1 MIEFNGW
8 AIIRESFRE
17 EDDNDELLNSI
28 VKQIEAKISTEL
40 DYENEIYS
48 LKCLNGTYHL
58 SIMVNHNHRTE
69 HVIDFFKW
77 IAEISKGTYGI
88 LYVQDDEDIE
98 RGNENEFKVWCIK
111 KGKVIELDDVFL
123 SPMNPEVDE

>member
-8 AIIRESFRE
+8 VIIRESFK
-17 EDDNDELLNSI
+17 EDDDEIRLNTI
-28 VKQIEAKISTEL
+28 IDKIEKKTFES
-40 DYENEIYS
+40 DYKNEVYS

-77 IAEISKGTYGI
+77 ISEISKGSYGV
-88 LYVQDDEDIE
+88 LYVQDDEDFE
-98 RGNENEFKVWCIK
+98 RGNENKFKVWIMK
-111 KGKVIELDDVFL
+111 KGKVFEQDDVYL
-123 SPMNPEVDE
+123 SSMNPEVEE

>member
-17 EDDNDELLNSI
+17 EDDDDELLNLI
-28 VKQIEAKISTEL
+28 VTQIEQKISTEL
-40 DYENEIYS
+40 DYGNEIYS

-58 SIMVNHNHRTE
+58 SIMVNHNHRVE

-77 IAEISKGTYGI
+77 IAEISKGSYGI
-88 LYVQDDEDIE
+88 LYVQDDEDVD
-98 RGNENEFKVWCIK
+98 RGNENEFKVWRMK
-111 KGKVIELDDVFL
+111 KGKVTELNDTYL
-123 SPMNPEVDE
+123 SPLNPEVEE

>member
-8 AIIRESFRE
+8 AIIRESFKE
-17 EDDNDELLNSI
+17 EDDNDKLLNSI
-28 VKQIEAKISTEL
+28 VKKIELKISEL
-40 DYENEIYS
+40 DYGNEIYS
-48 LKCLNGTYHL
+48 LKGLNGTYHL

-77 IAEISKGTYGI
+77 ISHISKGSYGI

-98 RGNENEFKVWCIK
+98 RGNENKFKVWVMK
-111 KGKVIELDDVFL
+111 KGKVSEQNDTYL
-123 SPMNPEVDE
+123 SPMNPEVEE

>member
-8 AIIRESFRE
+8 AIIRESYRE

-28 VKQIEAKISTEL
+28 VKQIEQKITTEL
-40 DYENEIYS
+40 DYGNEIYS
-48 LKCLNGTYHL
+48 LKRLNGTYHL

-77 IAEISKGTYGI
+77 IAEISKGSYGI

-98 RGNENEFKVWCIK
+98 RGNESLFKVWCMK
-111 KGKVIELDDVFL
+111 KGKVSELDDAYL
-123 SPMNPEVDE
+123 SPLNPEIEE

>member
-17 EDDNDELLNSI
+17 ENDNDVLLNSI
-28 VKQIEAKISTEL
+28 VKQIEQKISTEL
-40 DYENEIYS
+40 DYGNEIYS
-48 LKCLNGTYHL
+48 LKYLNGTYHL
-58 SIMVNHNHRTE
+58 SIMVNHNRRTE

-77 IAEISKGTYGI
+77 IAEISKGSYGI

-98 RGNENEFKVWCIK
+98 RGNENEFKVWCMK
-111 KGKVIELDDVFL
+111 KGKVTELKDIYF
-123 SPMNPEVDE
+123 SPLNPEVEE

>member
-8 AIIRESFRE
+8 AIIRESFQE
-17 EDDNDELLNSI
+17 ENDNDELLNLI
-28 VKQIEAKISTEL
+28 VKQIRQKISTEL
-40 DYENEIYS
+40 DNRNEIYS
-48 LKCLNGTYHL
+48 LNCLNGTYHL

-77 IAEISKGTYGI
+77 IAEISKGSYGI

-98 RGNENEFKVWCIK
+98 KGNENKFKVWSMK
-111 KGKVIELDDVFL
+111 KGKVTELNDIYL
-123 SPMNPEVDE
+123 SPIKPEVEE

>member
-17 EDDNDELLNSI
+17 EDDNDELLNLI
-28 VKQIEAKISTEL
+28 VKQIEQKISTEL
-40 DYENEIYS
+40 DNGNEIYS
-48 LKCLNGTYHL
+48 LNCLNGTYHL

-69 HVIDFFKW
+69 HVIDFFNW
-77 IAEISKGTYGI
+77 IAEISKGSYGI

-98 RGNENEFKVWCIK
+98 RGNENKFKVWSMK
-111 KGKVIELDDVFL
+111 KGKVTELNDIYL
-123 SPMNPEVDE
+123 SPINPEVEE